1 MPCKAPRHTRRVF
14 SIEAMLYHARS
25 VRKVPAPLDKS
36 FKEDHLTT
44 WRLLRLR
51 VMVLQRIELDAIG
64 ATTLVKAYAT
74 GTIWPRVI
82 FLLQEMSHSNMLR
95 DAHLFTAAISACESS
110 AWHAAQIQLE
120 NGSILQKSLV
130 AWNACVAACAAAAMW
145 CLGLSM
151 VRQLPALSLQKD
163 VVSCSSA
170 VHACSL
176 GKRWPNALHL
186 FSGMWVHGP
195 LPNVVACGA
204 AFNAASNSAS
214 GGWWALAAL
223 KRMQMQ
229 RLKPSVVCLNAAL
242 NACACSFLWTECFA
256 LLRNMQHDRLQPTMV
271 SFGAAMSASEKVE
284 RWMDALE
291 LLTEAL
297 QAGLQPTLVA
307 VSLALAACKH
317 EPCAWEQAIR
327 HLARCKE
334 PRPGHDEASPS
345 VWSDCGQRMWPPNL
359 ILANTLSSTCESAG
373 KWQQCAVILASLPT
387 WRLQAAGQ
395 TYGSFVSSL
404 LVSRGKGKWQISVGI
419 LGQLEAADFDPDI
432 VCLDCALTLCEAEV
446 SNRPVASFGGQHSQ
460 RCNLP
465 GNPLMMETGQ
475 SHVVLLR
482 MVEECGERALRRIC
496 MWKLEGCERHGER
509 NGCPFGA
516 TPHPPYMSSRALR
529 FGGALG
535 GRDMEEQPRSPWS
548 RPPLPLWV
556 FCPGCP
562 GVATKEEQPV
572 QDLWHL
578 WRPEAPFASAA
589 TEPAMQHARVCR
601 PRCNLWFSFWARTL
615 TRFPTLALLWA
626 DRQWFSP
633 FMSVRGL
640 ELYIDWWEFYGVR

>member
-1 MPCKAPRHTRRVF
+1 MASHRV
-14 SIEAMLYHARS
+14 
-25 VRKVPAPLDKS
+25 
-36 FKEDHLTT
+36 
-44 WRLLRLR
+44 
-51 VMVLQRIELDAIG
+51 ELDAIG

-74 GTIWPRVI
+74 GTTWPRVLS
-82 FLLQEMSHSNMLR
+82 LLHEMANSNMPR
-95 DAHLFTAAISACESS
+95 DAHLLTAAISACESC

-145 CLGLSM
+145 CLGLST
-151 VRQLPALSLQKD
+151 VQQLPALSLQKD

-176 GKRWPNALHL
+176 GKKWPNALHL
-186 FSGMWVHGP
+186 FSGMWTHGP

-214 GGWWALAAL
+214 GGWWALNAL

-229 RLKPSVVCLNAAL
+229 RLKPSVMCLNAAL

-284 RWMDALE
+284 RWTEALE

-317 EPCAWEQAIR
+317 ELRAWELAIQ

-334 PRPGHDEASPS
+334 PRPGNGESSPAVRS
-345 VWSDCGQRMWPPNL
+345 RCGQEMWPPNL

-373 KWQQCAVILASLPT
+373 KWQQCAVILTSLPA

-404 LVSRGKGKWQISVGI
+404 LASKGKGKWQISLGI
-419 LGQLEAADFDPDI
+419 LGQLAAAHLDPDI
-432 VCLDCALTLCEAEV
+432 VCLDIALSLCEAEV
-446 SNRPVASFGGQHSQ
+446 SNSPVDSFGSQHSQ

-465 GNPLMMETGQ
+465 GCPVMMEIGQ

-482 MVEECGERALRRIC
+482 MVEECGEKALRRI
-496 MWKLEGCERHGER
+496 
-509 NGCPFGA
+509 
-516 TPHPPYMSSRALR
+516 SS
-529 FGGALG
+529 
-535 GRDMEEQPRSPWS
+535 
-548 RPPLPLWV
+548 
-556 FCPGCP
+556 
-562 GVATKEEQPV
+562 
-572 QDLWHL
+572 
-578 WRPEAPFASAA
+578 
-589 TEPAMQHARVCR
+589 
-601 PRCNLWFSFWARTL
+601 
-615 TRFPTLALLWA
+615 
-626 DRQWFSP
+626 
-633 FMSVRGL
+633 
-640 ELYIDWWEFYGVR
+640 